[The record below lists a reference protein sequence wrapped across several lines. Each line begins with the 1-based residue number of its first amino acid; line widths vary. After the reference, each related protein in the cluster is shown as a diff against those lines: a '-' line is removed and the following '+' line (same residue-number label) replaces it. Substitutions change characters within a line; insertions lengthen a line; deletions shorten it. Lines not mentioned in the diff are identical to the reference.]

1 MSLWKDIENRI
12 IWDFK
17 VGDEFKKY
25 QEGYAFV
32 VDVYEGIPKLSLYK
46 IKKNSAE
53 CNPIR
58 KQPDQELL
66 CRAIEKQG
74 IKIIR
79 GGIFSIDSELQDWIK
94 ENLFKD

>member
-32 VDVYEGIPKLSLYK
+32 VDVYECIPKLSLYK

-66 CRAIEKQG
+66 LSAIEKQG

-79 GGIFSIDSELQDWIK
+79 GGIFSIDSELQEWIK